1 MEGNEP
7 LLMGRLVGVGQSGI
21 LYNPQ
26 SVLWWGLEEWGNLGF
41 VPPQPHTL
49 ASLGVKQAREM
60 KEALEIMSL
69 LAWDSNANLSVT
81 QARHRHT
88 YLLYCPLPTSC
99 RNDDF

>member
-49 ASLGVKQAREM
+49 ASLGPHPNRQGLQTGLWV
-60 KEALEIMSL
+60 L
-69 LAWDSNANLSVT
+69 LWGWVT
-81 QARHRHT
+81 LT
-88 YLLYCPLPTSC
+88 YWSGDRITSQGILGAE
-99 RNDDF
+99 DIL

>member
-26 SVLWWGLEEWGNLGF
+26 SGLWWGLEGWGNLGF

-49 ASLGVKQAREM
+49 ASLGVKQQGR
-60 KEALEIMSL
+60 
-69 LAWDSNANLSVT
+69 
-81 QARHRHT
+81 
-88 YLLYCPLPTSC
+88 
-99 RNDDF
+99 